1 MPVKLIASD
10 MDGTLLMDWDTA
22 TDQEKEDA
30 GRLLRPYPR
39 KWDWDGDSRVGGF
52 NGRDATTRDFYLYRL
67 AETYLI
73 VAEAL
78 YRQGN
83 SSTVDGAA
91 YYINEV
97 RKRAGAAPISDSEVD
112 IDFILDE
119 RAREL
124 YGEIPR
130 RIDLTRTGKYVERVN
145 KYNTGVNGGVTERYN
160 LLPIP
165 QEIID
170 LNIDKVMENNE
181 GW

>member
-1 MPVKLIASD
+1 M
-10 MDGTLLMDWDTA
+10 
-22 TDQEKEDA
+22 
-30 GRLLRPYPR
+30 
-39 KWDWDGDSRVGGF
+39 
-52 NGRDATTRDFYLYRL
+52 
-67 AETYLI
+67 
-73 VAEAL
+73 
-78 YRQGN
+78 
-83 SSTVDGAA
+83 
-91 YYINEV
+91 
-97 RKRAGAAPISDSEVD
+97 D